1 LGSSPIGWDAVSTT
15 IFFVTANLLKTERV
29 EWMAKARR
37 AKRRKRV
44 FMVRVANTAVIPK
57 PAF

>member
-1 LGSSPIGWDAVSTT
+1 MFESRTKTMRRCGAPVST
-15 IFFVTANLLKTERV
+15 ERD

-44 FMVRVANTAVIPK
+44 FMVRVADTADDPK
-57 PAF
+57 ISVLIKLD